1 MIGYRIGY
9 DTSNNYPDATDDSYH
24 VECQPYQVT
33 WCGDG
38 IIDAS
43 YESCDDGASN

>member
-9 DTSNNYPDATDDSYH
+9 DISNNYPDASDDQYH
-24 VECQPYQVT
+24 IECQPYQVT

-38 IIDAS
+38 VVDAA